1 MSLLIMALDHKK
13 KEVYLAGDHRGTMS
27 KDGKRTF
34 QDDCPKVL
42 KLGPGLYLG
51 ISGQAEQIQSL
62 YKDLKAQKY
71 LKPSEVIEF
80 IKNYKIER
88 HWFEGEESG
97 CTFFLAGAYD
107 DFQPFIW
114 HRSTG
119 ECETH
124 DLVKG
129 KSFLLVSVPGDE
141 TDNASVRSN
150 FSDNLEFY
158 KGNFFNAIVKAALH
172 ASKIDERVSPSID
185 IVTINCSIKK
195 ASFHT
200 LKLINDELV

>member
-34 QDDCPKVL
+34 RDDCPKVL
-42 KLGPGLYLG
+42 KLGTYLYLG

-62 YKDLKAQKY
+62 YKELKAY
-71 LKPSEVIEF
+71 NDIKPSEVIKF
-80 IKNYKIER
+80 IKNFKIEK
-88 HWFEGEESG
+88 HFFEGKESG
-97 CTFFLAGAYD
+97 CAFFLAGAYD
-107 DFQPFIW
+107 DLEPFIW

-119 ECETH
+119 ECETIG
-124 DLVKG
+124 LVKG

-141 TDNASVRSN
+141 TDNASVISN

-200 LKLINDELV
+200 LKLINDEMV